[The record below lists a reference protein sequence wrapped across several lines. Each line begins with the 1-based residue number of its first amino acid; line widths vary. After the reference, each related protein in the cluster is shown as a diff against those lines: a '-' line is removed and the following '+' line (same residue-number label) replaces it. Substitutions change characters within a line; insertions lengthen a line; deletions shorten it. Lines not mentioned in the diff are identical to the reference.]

1 MKIILT
7 HRLPANPATLVAHT
21 LALSAEERT
30 RSRHRFTS
38 TDGVEIQLLLPR
50 GTALRDGD
58 LLRDDADSVKAR
70 VQARPEPVITA
81 RATDACTL
89 TRAAY
94 HLGNRHVA
102 LELGNA
108 YLRLNPDP
116 VLMELLVQL
125 GLSVIEEIAPFQ
137 PEAGAYGNHSHH
149 HDQGI
154 ARVPFRQHS

>member
-7 HRLPANPATLVAHT
+7 HRLPANHNAAVAHT

-38 TDGVEIQLLLPR
+38 IDGVEIQLLLPR
-50 GTALRDGD
+50 GTTLREGD
-58 LLRDDADSVKAR
+58 LLGNDEDTLR
-70 VQARPEPVITA
+70 VQIQARPEPVITA
-81 RATDACTL
+81 HAADALTL

-102 LELGNA
+102 LEFGRA
-108 YLRLNPDP
+108 YLRLSPDP
-116 VLMELLVQL
+116 VLIELLMQL
-125 GLSVIEEIAPFQ
+125 GLSVVEEVAPFQ

>member
-7 HRLPANPATLVAHT
+7 HRLPANPAAAPAYT

-30 RSRHRFTS
+30 RSRHCFTS
-38 TDGVEIQLLLPR
+38 TDGVEMQLLLPR

-58 LLRDDADSVKAR
+58 LLRNDEDTVKVR

-81 RATDACTL
+81 HAADAFTL

-102 LELGNA
+102 LEFGRA
-108 YLRLNPDP
+108 YLRLSPDP
-116 VLMELLVQL
+116 VLIELLMQL
-125 GLSVIEEIAPFQ
+125 GLSVVEEIAPFQ

-154 ARVPFRQHS
+154 ARAPLRQHS